1 MNYEL
6 WVFIQKLSAFFN
18 LESVFSGC
26 AGVFFDLAGVFFDLL
41 GGEKNGRWKKGL
53 SQDELAE
60 KMNVNRSTI
69 SKIENGKFSFSID

>member
-6 WVFIQKLSAFFN
+6 WVFIQKLSAPFN

-26 AGVFFDLAGVFFDLL
+26 AGVFFDLL

-60 KMNVNRSTI
+60 KMNVNRATI